1 MAMAAVVRPFAERHA
16 PAATHAR
23 ISSMESKLAR
33 EAKEALI
40 AATQR
45 LSAEERLN
53 AFLAHSRLMV
63 ALFQA
68 GEQIRSESRQTKS

>member
-1 MAMAAVVRPFAERHA
+1 MVAVWASAEQHARAAARV
-16 PAATHAR
+16 R

-45 LSAEERLN
+45 LSPEERLN

-63 ALFQA
+63 ALFKA
-68 GEQIRSESRQTKS
+68 GQQIRSESRQTG